1 MSDLVCGAPGL
12 VRAADA
18 LLRIAGGRVVKLRV
32 PMAATPSDDS
42 EQLGLATP
50 GFQDVEL
57 GPVAFRKAR
66 ARLGVVEVPRYELM
80 VSASSVKGLVGSLG
94 YESVAVLFQV
104 IAGVVVGERL
114 LFVESCT
121 ASQVAG
127 EIYCY
132 RLGLRGPAGLVV

>member
-1 MSDLVCGAPGL
+1 MSDLVMGAPGL

-18 LLRIAGGRVVKLRV
+18 LLRIAGGRVVKLRI
-32 PMAATPSDDS
+32 PMAGTPSDDA

-57 GPVAFRKAR
+57 GPVAFRRAR
-66 ARLGVVEVPRYELM
+66 ARLDAGEVPRHELI
-80 VSASSVKGLVGSLG
+80 VSATSVLGLVGSLG

-114 LFVESCT
+114 LLVESCT
-121 ASQVAG
+121 ESQVAG
-127 EIYCY
+127 EVYCY
-132 RLGLRGPAGLVV
+132 RVGLRGPVALVV

>member
-1 MSDLVCGAPGL
+1 MSDLGVGAAGL

-32 PMAATPSDDS
+32 PLAGTPSDDS
-42 EQLGLATP
+42 EQLGLAMP
-50 GFQDVEL
+50 GFQDVAL

-66 ARLGVVEVPRYELM
+66 ARLGSDGVARYEAM
-80 VSASSVKGLVGSLG
+80 VSATAMKELVGSLG

-121 ASQVAG
+121 ASEVSG
-127 EIYCY
+127 EVYCY
-132 RLGLRGPAGLVV
+132 RLGLRGPASLVV

>member
-1 MSDLVCGAPGL
+1 MSDLAMGAPGL

-32 PMAATPSDDS
+32 PMAGTPSDDT
-42 EQLGLATP
+42 EELGLATP

-66 ARLGVVEVPRYELM
+66 ARLGADEVPRYELM
-80 VSASSVKGLVGSLG
+80 VSATSVAGLVGSLG
-94 YESVAVLFQV
+94 YESVAVLFQT

-114 LFVESCT
+114 LFVESTT
-121 ASQVAG
+121 ASQVGG

-132 RLGLRGPAGLVV
+132 RLGLRGPVGLVV